1 MVPAGKLEPEIS
13 DNLTWSEICDRH
25 PDEWVCL
32 VEIERARPDDIT
44 IVSARVVGHGKTKQ
58 EPVDQA
64 KLWWARYSTIGH
76 YYTGTLRAPPP
87 IVRTIVDDE
96 ARDELHRG

>member
-1 MVPAGKLEPEIS
+1 MSVDRGRQLAEDPAGAE
-13 DNLTWSEICDRH
+13 NY
-25 PDEWVCL
+25 
-32 VEIERARPDDIT
+32 
-44 IVSARVVGHGKTKQ
+44 
-58 EPVDQA
+58 QA
-64 KLWWARYSTIGH
+64 KPWWARYSTIGH